1 MSTGKI
7 EHVVVLMLENRSFD
21 CMLGRL
27 YPSGSAFDGL
37 HGDEANLLHPPT
49 GGPAVRIGVWND
61 AGMDPGN
68 ATIPDPDPGELF
80 VPDMTTQLFGLAGTA
95 SAPPTMS
102 GFVDNYVRQKVLAG
116 TVVDPKAVMHFFT
129 EKQVPVISE
138 LAVGFGVS
146 DRWHASA
153 PCQTWPNRFFAHT
166 ATAGG
171 WVNNNPP
178 HFPYTMPS
186 IFRRLGDHGRSWKVY
201 FHDLPQSATLADL
214 WTALP
219 THFRLFER
227 EFEADAL
234 AGRLPHYS
242 FIEPR
247 YFTNPLLQQI
257 PNDQHPPHNVT
268 YGEQLIA
275 TVYNAVRRAPTWR
288 QTLLIVTYDEHG
300 GCYDHVP
307 PPAAVP
313 PSAGPYP
320 DGFRFDRYGV
330 RVPAVLISPW
340 IPKSSIIRPD
350 DWGAAHPFDHTSIIA
365 TLRKL
370 FDLGEPLSAR
380 DAAAPDLLPALS
392 LSSPDNLGPDTV
404 GTAPIRPSPAEV
416 ADAASA
422 SPSGMQQGLVALAG
436 HLPDTVAAIPGR
448 LDALRAG
455 RLQPELPPRTTV
467 AQAHAFATDRLSRV
481 VSV

>member
-1 MSTGKI
+1 MSTDKI
-7 EHVVVLMLENRSFD
+7 DHVVVLMLENRSFD

-27 YPSGSAFDGL
+27 YPSGPAFDGL
-37 HGDEANLLHPPT
+37 TGDEANLLHPP
-49 GGPAVRIGVWND
+49 GGGAVTRVGVWND
-61 AGMDPGN
+61 AAMGPAT

-80 VPDMTTQLFGLAGTA
+80 VPDMTMQLFGLGGTPAG
-95 SAPPTMS
+95 PPTMG
-102 GFVDNYVRQKVLAG
+102 GFVDSYVRQQAAG
-116 TVVDPKAVMHFFT
+116 GAHIDPRMVMHYFT
-129 EKQVPVISE
+129 PRQVPVISA
-138 LAVGFGVS
+138 LATSFAVS

-186 IFRRLGDHGRSWKVY
+186 IFRRLGDAGRSWKVY
-201 FHDLPQSATLADL
+201 FHDLPQAATLADL

-219 THFRLFER
+219 THFRHFER
-227 EFEADAL
+227 EFEADAE

-247 YFTNPLLQQI
+247 YFANQLLGQV

-275 TVYNAVRRAPTWR
+275 SVYNAVRRAPTWHR
-288 QTLLIVTYDEHG
+288 TLLVITYDEHG
-300 GCYDHVP
+300 GTYDHVP

-313 PSAGPYP
+313 PGDGPDP

-340 IPKSSIIRPD
+340 IPAGSIIRPGA
-350 DWGAAHPFDHTSIIA
+350 WGATHPFDHSSIIA
-365 TLRKL
+365 TLRRL
-370 FDLGEPLSAR
+370 FDLGPALTAR

-392 LSSPDNLGPDTV
+392 LTSPANDGPDRV
-404 GTAPIRPSPAEV
+404 GTEPIRPSVAE
-416 ADAASA
+416 AAIA
-422 SPSGMQQGLVALAG
+422 AATPPSGMQEGLVALASN
-436 HLPDTVAAIPGR
+436 LPRSVADIPAR
-448 LDALRAG
+448 LDALKAG
-455 RLQPELPPRTTV
+455 RAQCDLQHCATT
-467 AQAHAFATDRLSRV
+467 AQAHAFAADRLKAV